1 MTLASSLL
9 VVCDVGFLFI
19 LIMDAAA
26 DVPLPPPFTPY
37 QRMMTVLKAIP
48 LGVGMTVENHYYDVH
63 PDSLSVIMLEMKSRG
78 IVFETLLNCTSAFYM
93 QISVTQL
100 TNSLLDELKGTLQN
114 PEDAAVKGLR
124 DGVS

>member
-1 MTLASSLL
+1 
-9 VVCDVGFLFI
+9 
-19 LIMDAAA
+19 MDAAA

-63 PDSLSVIMLEMKSRG
+63 PDSLSLFMLKMKSRG

-100 TNSLLDELKGTLQN
+100 TNSLLDELKDTLQN
-114 PEDAAVKGLR
+114 PEDAAVKGLC
-124 DGVS
+124 DGVL

>member
-26 DVPLPPPFTPY
+26 DVSLPPPFTPY

-48 LGVGMTVENHYYDVH
+48 LGVGMTVENHYYEVH
-63 PDSLSVIMLEMKSRG
+63 PDSLFVLMLEMRSRG

-100 TNSLLDELKGTLQN
+100 TNSLLDELKDTLQN
-114 PEDAAVKGLR
+114 PEDAAVKGLC
-124 DGVS
+124 DGVL

>member
-1 MTLASSLL
+1 
-9 VVCDVGFLFI
+9 
-19 LIMDAAA
+19 MDAAA
-26 DVPLPPPFTPY
+26 DVSLPPPFTPY

-48 LGVGMTVENHYYDVH
+48 F
-63 PDSLSVIMLEMKSRG
+63 MLEMKSRG

-100 TNSLLDELKGTLQN
+100 TNSLLDELKDTLQN